1 MISNVC
7 KIENGTSDLSLIL
20 KESEK
25 VAVYNELNAKQT
37 AQLRLL
43 CEEIDGMLPNLIGEF
58 TGEVWIEF
66 LNGVCKINASI
77 NLGEFTAEKKEQLV
91 ELSKNKQNAMAKG
104 IIGKIRSFIEDT
116 FLDENKAK
124 TYEMRNLFALANEYS
139 TSLDS
144 SYVWS
149 LQGYKQHA
157 VKEENTEE
165 WDELEKSI
173 IASVA
178 DDIIVGVKGY
188 KANIVIVKDFN

>member
-1 MISNVC
+1 M
-7 KIENGTSDLSLIL
+7 
-20 KESEK
+20 
-25 VAVYNELNAKQT
+25 
-37 AQLRLL
+37 
-43 CEEIDGMLPNLIGEF
+43 
-58 TGEVWIEF
+58 
-66 LNGVCKINASI
+66 
-77 NLGEFTAEKKEQLV
+77 GEFTAEKKEQLV

-104 IIGKIRSFIEDT
+104 IIGKIRSFIEDM
-116 FLDENKAK
+116 FLDENKVQA
-124 TYEMRNLFALANEYS
+124 YEMRNLFALANEYS

-149 LQGYKQHA
+149 LRGYKQYA

-178 DDIIVGVKGY
+178 DDIVVGVKGY